1 MKYENNELILISKV
15 ITAFKNSCSLLLPP
29 SPPPLYRILK
39 IVATSRFVTHLFPY
53 FRIFFKNVFQIF
65 MAMVSDYCF
74 MLVTMNPIARF
85 KTGKNY
91 FVSNFEYVKMPRFV
105 ALLDKL
111 ILNELNVCYD

>member
-15 ITAFKNSCSLLLPP
+15 ITAFKNSCSLLLPPSPP

-74 MLVTMNPIARF
+74 MHVTMNPIARF

-91 FVSNFEYVKMPRFV
+91 FVSKFEYVKMPRFV
-105 ALLDKL
+105 ALLDIL
-111 ILNELNVCYD
+111 ILN

>member
-29 SPPPLYRILK
+29 SPPSPPPLYRILK
-39 IVATSRFVTHLFPY
+39 IVATSRFVTHLFSY

-74 MLVTMNPIARF
+74 MHVTMNPIARF

-91 FVSNFEYVKMPRFV
+91 FVSKFEYVKMPRFV
-105 ALLDKL
+105 ALLDIL
-111 ILNELNVCYD
+111 ILN